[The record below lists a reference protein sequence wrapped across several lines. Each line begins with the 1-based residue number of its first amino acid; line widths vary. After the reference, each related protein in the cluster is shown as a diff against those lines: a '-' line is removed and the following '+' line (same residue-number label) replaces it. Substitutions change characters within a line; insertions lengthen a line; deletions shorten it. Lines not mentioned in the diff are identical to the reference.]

1 MVMAAGA
8 AHREPLRAAH
18 DHIDAVVDDVL
29 LVIEEASTE
38 GQEAQGRQVAGVFA
52 GHQRVRSELQL

>member
-1 MVMAAGA
+1 MVVAPCAGHGEA
-8 AHREPLRAAH
+8 LRAAH
-18 DHIDAVVDDVL
+18 DDVDTVVDDIL

-52 GHQRVRSELQL
+52 GHQRVRREL